1 MKVGKRAPEATPPP
15 SAEVR
20 ARRDRRVADLVR
32 RADTSAAAW
41 ETFGQAAP
49 TTVVEKARAAR
60 AEMLLQAVQALSAQ
74 IGTGRKHVEALN
86 GAPVPPAWVE
96 RFVEL
101 HTQRLELTWK
111 ADAATF
117 RYPDWDAEA
126 ARVCAVTDE
135 EVSKALGPAWPG
147 EEVQGLMTGLDWA
160 ADAGRERLE
169 EACRALVAAAV
180 RQRYAGVGD

>member
-32 RADTSAAAW
+32 RAETSEAAW
-41 ETFGQAAP
+41 GVFGQEAP
-49 TTVVEKARAAR
+49 PSVAEKARAAR
-60 AEMLLQAVQALSAQ
+60 AEMLHQAVQAVGAQ
-74 IGTGRKHVEALN
+74 IKTGRTHVEALG
-86 GAPVPPAWVE
+86 GAPVPGAWVE
-96 RFVEL
+96 RFQEL
-101 HTQRLELTWK
+101 HRRRLELTWK

-169 EACRALVAAAV
+169 AACRALVAAAV
-180 RQRYAGVGD
+180 RQRYAEVGG